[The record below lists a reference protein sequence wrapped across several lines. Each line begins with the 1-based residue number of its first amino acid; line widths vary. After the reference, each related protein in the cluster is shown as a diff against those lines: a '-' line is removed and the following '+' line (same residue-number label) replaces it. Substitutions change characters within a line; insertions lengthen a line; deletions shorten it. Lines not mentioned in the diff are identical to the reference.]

1 MNNYNLKKWIWK
13 VIRSCK
19 TNEQIRVAENLVKNY
34 EKNYTAHESE
44 VEMMQMFLSNQEV
57 FISVA

>member
-1 MNNYNLKKWIWK
+1 MNNYKLKKWLWK

-34 EKNYTAHESE
+34 EKNYNAHESE
-44 VEMMQMFLSNQEV
+44 VEMMQMFLSNQEG

>member
-13 VIRSCK
+13 VIRSCQ

-34 EKNYTAHESE
+34 EKNCNAHESE

-57 FISVA
+57 FINVA

>member
-1 MNNYNLKKWIWK
+1 MKNYQLKKWLWK
-13 VIRSCK
+13 IIRSCK

-34 EKNYTAHESE
+34 EKNCNAHKSE

>member
-1 MNNYNLKKWIWK
+1 MNNYKLKKWLWK

-34 EKNYTAHESE
+34 AKNCNAYESE

-57 FISVA
+57 FINVA

>member
-1 MNNYNLKKWIWK
+1 MNNYQLKKWLWK
-13 VIRSCK
+13 IIRSCK

-34 EKNYTAHESE
+34 EKNCNAHKSE